1 MYLVST
7 FDLNEDDLVPDGYIS
22 FYYITLHK
30 FTARI
35 QYCVYIQNSTTSVA
49 AQSIPTKE
57 HIRK

>member
-35 QYCVYIQNSTTSVA
+35 NCVYIQNSTTSVA